1 MPQRRAALADWAA
14 PVAGVMRRRCG
25 GRLSI
30 LRDNIDNG
38 GYRGRHNSARM
49 SEPDGRSDSPVFA
62 LAMSFDFS
70 CGKVRASRSAMIS
83 RSRSMK
89 LTRVPI
95 SWFAPGGFMD
105 YCWRQSVSF
114 KEGVAAFNEKR
125 VPKLRDDNSQP
136 SDAERLRSRAASAF
150 TASAVFLRDV
160 ASMVFQTKQ
169 TFHKRAANPESFL
182 RKF

>member
-1 MPQRRAALADWAA
+1 VPQRRAALADWAA
-14 PVAGVMRRRCG
+14 PVAGVVRRRCG

-49 SEPDGRSDSPVFA
+49 NEPDGRSDNPVFA
-62 LAMSFDFS
+62 LAMGFDFS
-70 CGKVRASRSAMIS
+70 CGKVRALRSAIAF
-83 RSRSMK
+83 RSRLMT

-105 YCWRQSVSF
+105 YCWRKSVSF

-136 SDAERLRSRAASAF
+136 QTQSICVHVLHRRSPPVSLSFARCCIDSVSNE
-150 TASAVFLRDV
+150 TDV
-160 ASMVFQTKQ
+160 S
-169 TFHKRAANPESFL
+169 
-182 RKF
+182 